1 VANTGLAKVAVQFS
15 AAHLWRFEHWFSA
28 SKIVVKIA
36 TFAKPK
42 NVSGNFKK
50 TKMRKIVLYLFPI
63 LFVYSC
69 KELTEFYTK
78 EYKYSYA
85 RPIGLM
91 MSKEF
96 DSLNL
101 SGKGIKIGVID
112 AGFGNFKTN
121 EFTKNLNVISFRDF
135 IDEDTTNFFFNQES
149 DHGTIVTK
157 SIGGKNNENQVYGL
171 AFNAEYFL
179 AKTDIYDKEPIED
192 EKRMIRAI
200 DWLIRQDIKL
210 INISL
215 GYTNFDDDETYTNK
229 DLNGKMAFSSKYI
242 DSILN
247 KHKDVIIVLSAGNE
261 GNKKWRYLTFP
272 SDVKDAITVG
282 STDFD
287 GLTRY
292 ENSGIG
298 VDYVEYIK
306 PEIVTYPVPIGNSN
320 TAPVITG
327 LVACLLE
334 MEPLYRDEIKQLII
348 KSSSNFSSPNREI
361 GFGVPNTGKIAAKM
375 KNYR

>member
-1 VANTGLAKVAVQFS
+1 
-15 AAHLWRFEHWFSA
+15 
-28 SKIVVKIA
+28 
-36 TFAKPK
+36 
-42 NVSGNFKK
+42 
-50 TKMRKIVLYLFPI
+50 MRKIVLYLFPI

-135 IDEDTTNFFFNQES
+135 IDEDTTNFFSNQES

-247 KHKDVIIVLSAGNE
+247 KHKDVIIVISAGNE

-298 VDYVEYIK
+298 VDYVEFIK